1 MAGRYAP
8 NYSPSRYG
16 RVARFRALPQN
27 PRFCAHSVHS
37 DTEGAQPR
45 LLRPTPHVH
54 IKVSME
60 RIVLHLDMDA
70 FFAAVEERDNPR
82 FAGRPIVVGA
92 DPKGGAGRG
101 VVSTANYAARK
112 YGIRSAMPITT
123 AWRLAEAARTRGE
136 PAAVF
141 LGGGFR
147 KYAEVSDCIM
157 AIVRARP
164 AVVAFE
170 QVSVDEAYIEFS
182 IFNDQ
187 FSKKDSW
194 NKAKEFAQDLKREI
208 YRKERLTCSIGIGP
222 NKIVAKIAS
231 DREKPD
237 GLTVVRPEE
246 ILNFLAPLP
255 VRVIPGIGPK
265 TEAALARRRIHTV
278 EALRALP
285 LEVLIGE
292 FGRYGGDLYRKARGE
307 DDAPVAEDDEVKSIG
322 EQETLEEDTKDMNIL
337 TERLKALAA
346 EVHRRFAKS
355 GFRSFRT
362 VVLTVRF
369 ADFET
374 KSRAHTLPEPAA
386 TRIIIEFEAL
396 KLLLPFLDRRENPRG
411 KKIRLLGVRVEKL
424 T

>member
-1 MAGRYAP
+1 
-8 NYSPSRYG
+8 
-16 RVARFRALPQN
+16 
-27 PRFCAHSVHS
+27 
-37 DTEGAQPR
+37 
-45 LLRPTPHVH
+45 
-54 IKVSME
+54 
-60 RIVLHLDMDA
+60 MDA